1 MKNKISLLF
10 IFFVSANFLFA
21 QQSRN
26 GISYQA
32 LILDSNVEELPGVN
46 NVQSPLVNTQI
57 CLAFT
62 ILDAFGNEEY
72 REYVVTTTDSFG
84 MVNEIIGTGQQ
95 VSFNGWNDIV
105 WTADSK
111 SLMVELDKTG
121 SCTDFELISNEV
133 LTAVPFA
140 LYSPGSGVQG
150 IDGKS
155 AYEIWLDLGNTGTEQ
170 DFIDSLIGDDGDAG
184 DAGDVGD
191 SAYEVWLALG
201 NTGTEQDFI
210 DSLKG
215 VDGTQGV
222 DGISAYDVWLA
233 LGNTGTEQD
242 FIDSLKGDDGED
254 GDDFAFELPDGT
266 DNGDYLQWIWNGTS
280 WDITVI
286 TPDDTTIILISS
298 SGTNNQSV
306 CANVPIEPISYSFS
320 EQVTGVTVIG
330 LPTGLTFELA
340 NNELVISGQIT
351 QQLLQTSTFEYQ
363 VQVPQS
369 NGPNRVAYGKITFEP
384 APQILLDLG
393 EQNLS
398 SCLLEP
404 IEPIEYLIE
413 NSQSSATITG
423 LPSGITS
430 TIVGNRII
438 IQGTPDSS
446 LANGSSFNYTI
457 ETDPGTCTAV
467 STTGTLSFT
476 DCSTCYPTA
485 EAGADTTICSGDIF
499 QIAGNVG
506 NATNIFWTTSGN
518 GTFNNPNSPNPQ
530 YVPTNEDFNAGS
542 VTLTVKAQNDSC
554 GSLEELEDSMVLSI
568 SDCSSIDVTLIN
580 NMEAIVFA
588 NDVTFGARIE
598 TANIQ
603 NIASAGL
610 CYNTTGGATT
620 ADPKVEQAY
629 YDGGFWKDT
638 PPVFE
643 LDLIGVPVD
652 SLFVRPFVTTIG
664 GDTVYGNQI
673 AIANED
679 PNRNHIYN
687 FSTESGD
694 FSPENYTIN
703 TTSEIT
709 FQNIISLNSINWSYS
724 SPNYSDIV
732 IVNFPNLDR
741 INDEFKLNY
750 EFSLREF
757 NAPKL
762 REVRRLTISY
772 NTIERFLLPSLESI
786 NDSES
791 KIFINI
797 SLIEIDLTKLENI
810 RSGLH
815 IFENNSLTSL
825 SFPNL
830 YNIYNSYSWAGL
842 RIHNNNNLKQVTF
855 NSSQDFIGYLRI
867 NENPVLEN
875 ILFEN
880 VNHLEHADINIYNN
894 PSLLEIEFPAL
905 ISSSYFNPNDR
916 NKPQHRIEI
925 NNNESLINIDFSSLN
940 NINILNINNNNALN
954 EINFPLL
961 EIIHQSLNLSDHNS
975 LNTIN
980 APMLVTT
987 GDKRYQVNSLFIN
1000 SNNNLVNVDFSSLF
1014 KVYTKL
1020 EVKNNPLLDINQFPC
1035 YLFILENDGL
1045 DCTLNSFEVS
1055 GNLDDTNCFQDISL
1069 IPPID
1074 IQSTDAYNITSDA
1087 AIVDT
1092 TIISFTKMKSRGLVW
1107 GTSQNPTV
1115 PIICEDVCSEN
1126 GSLNGDFTSY
1136 LYNLQPNTTYYF
1148 RAYGEDC
1155 NGVYYGNQLTLTT
1168 PP

>member
-10 IFFVSANFLFA
+10 ILFVSANFLFA

-32 LILDSNVEELPGVN
+32 LILDSDVEELPGVN

-121 SCTDFELISNEV
+121 SCTGFELISNEV

-254 GDDFAFELPDGT
+254 GDDFTFELPDGT

-280 WDITVI
+280 WDITVT

-404 IEPIEYLIE
+404 IEPVEYLIE

-438 IQGTPDSS
+438 IQGTPDST
-446 LANGSSFNYTI
+446 LINGSSYSYTI

-467 STTGTLSFT
+467 SITGTLSFN

-499 QIAGNVG
+499 QISGNVG

-518 GTFNNPNSPNPQ
+518 GTFDNPNSPNPK

-580 NMEAIVFA
+580 NIEAIVFA
-588 NDVTFGARIE
+588 NDVTFGAEIV
-598 TANIQ
+598 TDNIQ

-620 ADPKVEQAY
+620 ADPKVEEAY
-629 YDGGFWKDT
+629 YDGGFWKEV
-638 PPVFE
+638 PPIFE
-643 LDLIGVPVD
+643 LDLVGVPVD

-709 FQNIISLNSINWSYS
+709 FQNIISLNRINWSYS

-741 INDEFKLNY
+741 INGEFKLSY

-762 REVRRLTISY
+762 REINGRLLLSY
-772 NTIERFLLPSLESI
+772 NNIEKFLLPSLIKLSEWTSSSSLI
-786 NDSES
+786 FANEKLVDLDLSNLERKFYSFEIYQNKSLKNLVFEKFHSCTKNDTSRTSYFGIYDNENLQTISFLSSED
-791 KIFINI
+791 FTAEINI
-797 SLIEIDLTKLENI
+797 SNNINLESISFSNFKHYNAGAINISENYSLDEIIFSSLESSLNASISINNCHSIKNLDFPSLNNYNSIYINGNSQLNI
-810 RSGLH
+810 LNFPELQIIHSYLNV
-815 IFENNSLTSL
+815 ENNS
-825 SFPNL
+825 
-830 YNIYNSYSWAGL
+830 
-842 RIHNNNNLKQVTF
+842 
-855 NSSQDFIGYLRI
+855 
-867 NENPVLEN
+867 
-875 ILFEN
+875 
-880 VNHLEHADINIYNN
+880 
-894 PSLLEIEFPAL
+894 
-905 ISSSYFNPNDR
+905 
-916 NKPQHRIEI
+916 
-925 NNNESLINIDFSSLN
+925 SLN
-940 NINILNINNNNALN
+940 QL
-954 EINFPLL
+954 
-961 EIIHQSLNLSDHNS
+961 Q
-975 LNTIN
+975 
-980 APMLVTT
+980 APKLVTT
-987 GDKRYQVNSLFIN
+987 GDKVYNNRSFRL
-1000 SNNNLVNVDFSSLF
+1000 SNNPLLSTIDFSSLH
-1014 KVYTKL
+1014 KVYT
-1020 EVKNNPLLDINQFPC
+1020 EMIIVGNSQLDLNDFPC
-1035 YLFILENDGL
+1035 NLFVLVNDGL
-1045 DCTLNSFEVS
+1045 DCTFGDTNVS
-1055 GNLDDTNCFQDISL
+1055 NNLDDTYCFQDPNL

-1074 IQSTDAYNITSDA
+1074 IQSTDAYDITSNA
-1087 AIVDT
+1087 ASVDS

-1107 GTSQNPTV
+1107 GTSPNPTV
-1115 PIICEDVCSEN
+1115 PAICEDVCSEN
-1126 GSLNGDFTSY
+1126 GSLNGDYTSY

-1155 NGVYYGNQLTLTT
+1155 NGVYYGNELTLTT